1 VLTNGGYEIVLIL
14 PAIDLRN
21 GKCVN
26 LLQGRADEETIF
38 SNHPVEMAERWQRGG
53 AEYIH
58 LVDLDG
64 AFQGTAGNLH
74 IVKEIAETIHIP
86 VQLGGGIRTR
96 ARLNQILD
104 LGVARVILGTAALE
118 NPPLVEAAY
127 KEYGDRIAVGIDAKD
142 GMIATEGW
150 LNVSQKSA
158 LAFAREMEDCGVQT
172 IIYTDI
178 KSDGMLQG
186 PNLET
191 TEAIANAVSAN
202 VIASGG
208 ITSIQ
213 DVQALKAIEVHG
225 AIVGRA
231 FYTGALDLKAA
242 ISIAR

>member
-1 VLTNGGYEIVLIL
+1 MLIL

-26 LLQGRADEETIF
+26 LVQGRAGEETIF
-38 SNHPVEMAERWQRGG
+38 SDQPVEMAEQWQQGG
-53 AEYIH
+53 AQYLH

-64 AFQGTAGNLH
+64 AFGKVSDNLH
-74 IVKEIAETIHIP
+74 IVKKIVETLQIP
-86 VQLGGGIRTR
+86 VQLGGGIRTME
-96 ARLNQILD
+96 RLEEVLL
-104 LGVARVILGTAALE
+104 LGVTRAILGTAALK
-118 NPPLVEAAY
+118 NPPLVEVACE
-127 KEYGDRIAVGIDAKD
+127 KYGSRIAVGIDAKD
-142 GMIATEGW
+142 GMVATGGW
-150 LNVSQKSA
+150 LDVSEKPA
-158 LAFAREMEDCGVQT
+158 LAFAKEMENCGVQT

-191 TEAIANAVSAN
+191 TGAIADAVSVK

-213 DVQALKAIEVHG
+213 DVEDLRAIGVHG

-231 FYTGALDLKAA
+231 LYTGALDLKAA
-242 ISIAR
+242 IAATC